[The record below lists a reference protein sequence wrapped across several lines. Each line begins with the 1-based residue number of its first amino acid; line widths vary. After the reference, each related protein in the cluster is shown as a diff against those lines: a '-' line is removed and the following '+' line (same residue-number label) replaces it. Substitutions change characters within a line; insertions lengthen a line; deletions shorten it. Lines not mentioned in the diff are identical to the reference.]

1 MKLLGA
7 FALTVILI
15 TIFTMPHCNGDAY
28 DEVIIGRHLFSVAMG
43 TAILFAVG
51 IAVVLV
57 RARISGRCVEIGSS

>member
-43 TAILFAVG
+43 TAILFAV
-51 IAVVLV
+51 VLV